1 MINTL
6 IENINKSLDAEAY
19 LSALSLALVLPDLCG
34 TVEYNHESKVG
45 KRYVNWYNNYIG
57 KYEIQKNDD
66 SNPRL
71 SGEIIYQLRCS
82 MLHEGKP
89 NIDKNKIHEE
99 KNKIDR
105 FVLVAQKKNDFDI
118 YSDFSIGPTITT
130 KYIDSKEFTSTDNFR
145 EYRVNVRRL
154 CLIIC
159 SVAKAYYEDN
169 KDKFDFF
176 NYEIIDYNE
185 EVKRLN
191 DYNMKQ
197 NKGGEI

>member
-57 KYEIQKNDD
+57 KYEIQM
-66 SNPRL
+66 
-71 SGEIIYQLRCS
+71 RCS

-130 KYIDSKEFTSTDNFR
+130 KYIDGKEFTSTDNFR

-176 NYEIIDYNE
+176 NYEIIDYDE

>member
-1 MINTL
+1 M
-6 IENINKSLDAEAY
+6 K
-19 LSALSLALVLPDLCG
+19 
-34 TVEYNHESKVG
+34 
-45 KRYVNWYNNYIG
+45 
-57 KYEIQKNDD
+57 
-66 SNPRL
+66 
-71 SGEIIYQLRCS
+71 
-82 MLHEGKP
+82 
-89 NIDKNKIHEE
+89 

-130 KYIDSKEFTSTDNFR
+130 KYIDGKEFTSTDNFR

-176 NYEIIDYNE
+176 NYEIIDYDE